1 MSNDT
6 IAGVWYDVSR
16 VAAWLFVGGEIGSA
30 EHMGWLKE
38 QGVTTIIN
46 AACEVS
52 DRRFCE
58 QHELGYYHMYWYDD
72 QQHKSTHEFLHVLG
86 WVRDE
91 EAKLAETGKP
101 LCLYVHCQ
109 MGINRG
115 PLLATFLL
123 AAREGLDADEAWD
136 RIKAARPIATSF
148 GKPVYREAC
157 VQAVEEHRHRAS

>member
-1 MSNDT
+1 MSKDT
-6 IAGVWYDVSR
+6 IAGMWYDVSR
-16 VAAWLFVGGEIGSA
+16 VADWLLVGGEIGSA

-38 QGVTTIIN
+38 QGVTTVIN

-52 DRRFCE
+52 DIRLCE

-72 QQHKSTHEFLHVLG
+72 QKHKSPHEFLHALG

-91 EAKLAETGKP
+91 EAKLAEVGKP

-123 AAREGLDADEAWD
+123 AARDGLSADEAWD

-157 VQAVEEHRHRAS
+157 VRALREHNGRAL

>member
-1 MSNDT
+1 MGDDRGTNP
-6 IAGVWYDVSR
+6 WYDVSR
-16 VAAWLFVGGEIGSA
+16 VTDWLLVGGEIGSA
-30 EHMGWLKE
+30 EHMAWLKG
-38 QGVTTIIN
+38 QGVTTVIN

-52 DRRFCE
+52 DRRLCE

-72 QQHKSTHEFLHVLG
+72 EQHKPSHQFLHVLG
-86 WVRDE
+86 WVRGE
-91 EAKLAETGKP
+91 EAKLAETGAS

-123 AAREGLDADEAWD
+123 AAREGLSADTAWQ
-136 RIKAARPIATSF
+136 RVKAARPIATCF

-157 VQAVEEHRHRAS
+157 ERALAAHKGAG